1 MSIFCHKKSLVPKY
15 TLFQQYILQ
24 VIHITQKK
32 EIIKMKKKKYLQTSF
47 LRFLLEKQNNEI
59 QELPEEETN
68 LSNKN
73 LSDEFDRIINGD
85 EVQDEIENDE
95 ENDEEN
101 IDDLIKEYKLLEK
114 IYKSKTYGNIYNTK
128 SKRK

>member
-1 MSIFCHKKSLVPKY
+1 
-15 TLFQQYILQ
+15 
-24 VIHITQKK
+24 
-32 EIIKMKKKKYLQTSF
+32 MKKKKYLQTSF
-47 LRFLLEKQNNEI
+47 LRFLLEKQNNEL

-95 ENDEEN
+95 EN
-101 IDDLIKEYKLLEK
+101 IDNLIKEYKLLEK

>member
-1 MSIFCHKKSLVPKY
+1 
-15 TLFQQYILQ
+15 
-24 VIHITQKK
+24 
-32 EIIKMKKKKYLQTSF
+32 MKKKKHLQTSF
-47 LRFLLEKQNNEI
+47 LRFLLEKQNNEL

-73 LSDEFDRIINGD
+73 LSDEFDRIINDD
-85 EVQDEIENDE
+85 EVQDDI